1 MALTDAQFDLL
12 LEDEELEKYIKE
24 YQDYKTTYRDF
35 KAKRDNIYKRHGI
48 EVENKPINHQERI
61 EKLEELLD
69 EGYIDKA
76 KYEKK
81 LKRIEQDIKDD
92 SYSLEKKKQ
101 LGIEIGGCVFADN
114 GDIDLDDFLDKFI
127 AFVESNGWHYGGGTN
142 QVDEDG
148 NNIK

>member
-1 MALTDAQFDLL
+1 MALTDEQFDLL

-24 YQDYKTTYRDF
+24 YQDYKMTYRDC

-48 EVENKPINHQERI
+48 EVENIPINHQERM

-76 KYEKK
+76 NYEKK

-101 LGIEIGGCVFADN
+101 LGIEIDGCVFADN

-127 AFVESNGWHYGGGTN
+127 EFVESNGWHYGGGTN

>member
-1 MALTDAQFDLL
+1 MALTDEQFDLL

-24 YQDYKTTYRDF
+24 YQDYKMTYRDF

-61 EKLEELLD
+61 EQLEELLD

-101 LGIEIGGCVFADN
+101 LGIEIDGCVFADN

-127 AFVESNGWHYGGGTN
+127 EFVESNGWHYGGGTN